1 MSLTNFILRQPLLPP
16 SPLGFQM
23 KPLSLS
29 SLPPLGRFVPPLGQN
44 FDADEFIYP
53 FIQTSETNIYSAENL
68 ANSSNSESTSDIQL
82 AENQDDSDNNSSKI
96 NVPNKKQIL
105 DSVAL
110 SSEQDAYAPYTLRE
124 RTTEINRNDNNTE
137 FITSDNISK
146 TNDEI
151 TVAPKQD
158 AEEKH
163 LPEPL
168 ESLKPLA
175 QNSDFY
181 ISRFVADYLSN
192 KPGIYSSALSRSQNQ
207 IIDNQNIDN
216 QNIEKTTSTVTSEKD
231 FRIEPIQQVNK
242 LQTQSETV
250 TSNLD
255 DDSLLKNI
263 SNQDI
268 ISSEITQLPKSEK
281 VFPQQQVANKK
292 ALDSTTQE
300 QPIATQPTSQ
310 DNNDLNFS
318 EQSNV
323 IELKVDTQSQ
333 SSNTVNSQTVS
344 QPNTPDLA
352 PQKTHLNTENINQTS
367 TDLSK
372 PNLNLSAIQN
382 LPQEIISTSENA
394 PIQTSKTENKLQP
407 QLESPSKTS
416 SQPIPNLNLL
426 KNQTEIRNVVD
437 TPTSNNNL
445 QTNIQNA
452 SANSENTSESKY
464 QPSVKNQFPSDSSL
478 HEEKQ
483 NTHSKFIQPKLKN
496 TSEISQPEFIRD
508 NTDKI
513 NSNQT
518 TEYQVTESENASSNS
533 LNNNFETQFS
543 QTTAP
548 ANIQKS
554 ISQQTVDNEKISSHH
569 PINPQDGAENISDI
583 PIIQTS
589 LQKPEANFLSNTSSY
604 TPQNV
609 QINNKNLPKSND
621 LNLPPW
627 SKLSPLIQKSDLQ
640 LSKFVSDFSNLSD
653 TYSENIQPFFQSSQK
668 NDLYNFENSPNLQKS
683 PDKLPQISNNSPET
697 AININPNTN
706 AIDFNKFIDSG
717 NEADFSLKNASS
729 NDDGNNAINL
739 TQVKRQNNHIDVKP
753 NNDNAPDSWSNISE
767 LIDNTSPEKLSHS
780 HNIPETDNENDY
792 GELIANLSSLDEIS
806 SHTNKSLSNDFDRY
820 TNHQKVQD
828 SQPYRQDNQTS
839 NILTKDNEHLSTII
853 NQEITSSNSANIK
866 NSAIKDEDLDVLA
879 YQIYSIIRQKLEVD
893 RECVGKRLLGYPE
906 WSNIILL
913 NMSIGNYQENAVD
926 FIDEKMNQLAQEIYK
941 LISIRLEAEK
951 EISTIRS

>member
-1 MSLTNFILRQPLLPP
+1 MSLTNLILRKPLLPP
-16 SPLGFQM
+16 PPLGFQM
-23 KPLSLS
+23 KPLN

-44 FDADEFIYP
+44 FDAEEFIYP
-53 FIQTSETNIYSAENL
+53 SIQTSETNIYSAENL

-82 AENQDDSDNNSSKI
+82 AENQDNSDNNSSNI
-96 NVPNKKQIL
+96 FVPNKKQMADSASIL
-105 DSVAL
+105 LAE
-110 SSEQDAYAPYTLRE
+110 SSLQDAYAPRTLRE
-124 RTTEINRNDNNTE
+124 RNTEINLNDYKTE
-137 FITSDNISK
+137 

-151 TVAPKQD
+151 TVAPQLD
-158 AEEKH
+158 AEEKP

-216 QNIEKTTSTVTSEKD
+216 QNIENTTSVTTSEKD
-231 FRIEPIQQVNK
+231 SRIEPIQQVNK
-242 LQTQSETV
+242 LQTQLETV
-250 TSNLD
+250 TSNVD
-255 DDSLLKNI
+255 DDSQLENI

-268 ISSEITQLPKSEK
+268 ISSKITQLPNSEK

-333 SSNTVNSQTVS
+333 SRNTVNPQTVS
-344 QPNTPDLA
+344 QPNTPDSV

-372 PNLNLSAIQN
+372 PNLNLPAIPN

-416 SQPIPNLNLL
+416 SEAIPNLNLFNN
-426 KNQTEIRNVVD
+426 KTEIQNVHN
-437 TPTSNNNL
+437 S
-445 QTNIQNA
+445 QTNIQNT
-452 SANSENTSESKY
+452 SANSENTFESKY
-464 QPSVKNQFPSDSSL
+464 QPSKQKQSSLDSPL

-483 NTHSKFIQPKLKN
+483 NTDSEFIQSQLD
-496 TSEISQPEFIRD
+496 TSETSQIQFIKD
-508 NTDKI
+508 NPDKI
-513 NSNQT
+513 NFNQT
-518 TEYQVTESENASSNS
+518 DEHRINKSENASSNS
-533 LNNNFETQFS
+533 LTNNFETQSS
-543 QTTAP
+543 QITGLT
-548 ANIQKS
+548 NIQKP
-554 ISQQTVDNEKISSHH
+554 ITQETVN
-569 PINPQDGAENISDI
+569 PIHPQDNAENKSDI
-583 PIIQTS
+583 PITQTP
-589 LQKPEANFLSNTSSY
+589 LQNPEAISLANTSFE
-604 TPQNV
+604 TPQTF
-609 QINNKNLPKSND
+609 QTND
-621 LNLPPW
+621 LNIPPW
-627 SKLSPLIQKSDLQ
+627 SKVSPLIQESDLQ

-653 TYSENIQPFFQSSQK
+653 TYTENIQPFIQSSQK
-668 NDLYNFENSPNLQKS
+668 NDLYNFENTPTLQKS
-683 PDKLPQISNNSPET
+683 PDKLPQISNNFPET
-697 AININPNTN
+697 NFNIDPNTD
-706 AIDFNKFIDSG
+706 AIDFNKSIDSSD
-717 NEADFSLKNASS
+717 EADFSLKNSSS
-729 NDDGNNAINL
+729 NDDSNNAINL
-739 TQVKRQNNHIDVKP
+739 TQVKRQNNHIDVKHNHDNLP
-753 NNDNAPDSWSNISE
+753 NSWSNISE
-767 LIDNTSPEKLSHS
+767 LIDNTSPEISHS
-780 HNIPETDNENDY
+780 HNIPETDNQQDY
-792 GELIANLSSLDEIS
+792 SELIANLSSLDETI

-820 TNHQKVQD
+820 TNYQKVQD

-839 NILTKDNEHLSTII
+839 NILTKDNEHPSTII

-866 NSAIKDEDLDVLA
+866 DSAIKDEDLDVLA

-893 RECVGKRLLGYPE
+893 RESVGKRLLGYPE

-913 NMSIGNYQENAVD
+913 NMSIVNYQENAVD
-926 FIDEKMNQLAQEIYK
+926 LIDAKMNFLAEEVYK
-941 LISIRLEAEK
+941 LIAIRLETEK
-951 EISTIRS
+951 EISTLIRS